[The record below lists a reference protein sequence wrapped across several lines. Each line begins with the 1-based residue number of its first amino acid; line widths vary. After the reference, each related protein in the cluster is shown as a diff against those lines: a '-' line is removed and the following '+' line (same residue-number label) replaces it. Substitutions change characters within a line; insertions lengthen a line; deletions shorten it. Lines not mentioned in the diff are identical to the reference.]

1 MITAAS
7 SLSAFLAIFFASVA
21 AAAPVAGG
29 VLSLVDGEDAEG
41 PGAAAAPVAA
51 AAADLGLPLLPPR
64 PLSSMGEER
73 SSEPWPCLLLSG
85 TILSFAFLFCETLH
99 VLFF

>member
-1 MITAAS
+1 M
-7 SLSAFLAIFFASVA
+7 SAFLAIFFASVA
-21 AAAPVAGG
+21 AAAAAAAPDAGG

-51 AAADLGLPLLPPR
+51 AAPDLGLPLLPPR

-73 SSEPWPCLLLSG
+73 SSEPLPCLLLSG
-85 TILSFAFLFCETLH
+85 TILSFAFL
-99 VLFF
+99 